1 MTSNNN
7 SQRGFTLIELMV
19 VIAIIGI
26 LVSVALPAYETY
38 SARSRFTEV
47 VLATSAYKSAAEIA
61 VQTGRAPNGVNDLDA
76 GAAGIPAANAT
87 IVGAYIAS
95 VGMSNG
101 VITGVS
107 QNLPTNASYTLT
119 ATIVNNGIRWSEGGT
134 CVSIGLC

>member
-1 MTSNNN
+1 MSSNNN

-47 VLATSAYKSAAEIA
+47 VLATGAYKSAAEIA
-61 VQTGRAPNGVNDLDA
+61 VQTGRAPNGVTDLDA
-76 GAAGIPAANAT
+76 GSVGIPADNAT

-95 VGMSNG
+95 VTMTDG

-107 QNLPTNASYTLT
+107 QNLSTNGNYTLT
-119 ATIVNNGIRWSEGGT
+119 ANIVNNGIRWSEGGT
-134 CVSIGLC
+134 CAALGLC